1 MATERDW
8 ADAYLAQARAD
19 LAGARLVGA
28 QVPSTFAMLLQ
39 MAFEKFGKAA
49 LLRSGSI
56 ALKTAQTSHKAA
68 SQMVAAM
75 RIQKGLMEPM
85 GSPYA
90 WHAAFEVIE
99 ALENAHPQLAA
110 RARGTPQLEYP
121 WEEGGGTVQWPERD
135 LGIAL
140 KLGTP
145 RSTLAAHMI
154 EFATRLERHFN
165 SIFQ

>member
-19 LAGARLVGA
+19 FAGARLVGA

-39 MAFEKFGKAA
+39 MTFEKYGKAA

-68 SQMVAAM
+68 SRMVAAM
-75 RIQKGLMEPM
+75 RVQKDLMAPM

-99 ALENAHPQLAA
+99 ALENAHPQLAG
-110 RARGTPQLEYP
+110 RAPGTPQLEYP
-121 WEEGGGTVQWPERD
+121 WEAVGGAVRWPERD
-135 LGIAL
+135 LAIAS
-140 KLGTP
+140 KLGNP
-145 RSTLAAHMI
+145 QSTMAAHVI
-154 EFATRLERHFN
+154 DFATKLDRHFN
-165 SIFQ
+165 AIFQ